1 MNLEESYNN
10 LFIKQHLPNRKRS
23 PRAIRW
29 CLPILKK
36 YASMC
41 DHITEMGVEYGH
53 STIALLS
60 GYPKKMISY
69 DIERQKTIIE
79 IELLAAQS
87 GIDYKFIL
95 GDSLKVNIEP
105 TDLLFIDTLHTYRQL
120 YSELNRHSNNVKN
133 FILMHD
139 TRIYG
144 ERDHVEGIGNA
155 TSKAGLMTAIKD
167 FLLQNKNWRMK
178 EATRESNG
186 LVVLGKT
193 HG

>member
-10 LFIKQHLPNRKRS
+10 LFIKQYLHDKRRY
-23 PRAIRW
+23 PKAIRW

-36 YASMC
+36 YSLMC

-60 GYPKKMISY
+60 GCPKKMISY
-69 DIERQKTIIE
+69 DIERKDTITG
-79 IELLAAQS
+79 IELLARRS

-105 TDLLFIDTLHTYRQL
+105 TDLLFIDTSHTYKQL
-120 YSELNRHSNNVKN
+120 YLELNKHSNNVKN

-139 TRIYG
+139 TYTYG
-144 ERDHVEGIGNA
+144 RMDHIENINNT
-155 TSKAGLMTAIKD
+155 TSKAGLLNAIQD
-167 FLLQNKNWRMK
+167 FLLENKNWRMK
-178 EATRESNG
+178 EATRKSNG
-186 LVVLGKT
+186 LVVLERIYG
-193 HG
+193 

>member
-10 LFIKQHLPNRKRS
+10 LFIKKHLRDRRRS
-23 PRAIRW
+23 PGQIRR
-29 CLPILKK
+29 CLSILKK
-36 YASMC
+36 YASLC

-60 GYPKKMISY
+60 GHPKKMICY
-69 DIERQKTIIE
+69 DIERKDTIAE

-120 YSELNRHSNNVKN
+120 YSELNKHSNNVKK

-139 TRIYG
+139 TRSYG
-144 ERDHVEGIGNA
+144 ERDHIEGISNA

-167 FLLQNKNWRMK
+167 FLLQNKNWYIK
-178 EATRESNG
+178 ESTRESNG
-186 LVVLGKT
+186 LVVLGRT